1 MSENIVRAKDDQ
13 KVLAC
18 HFFFFYGSWGIKQK
32 NTDTTT
38 CLLNANVNV
47 NQGHRSSLKGRTPL
61 QTVCPNYAPR
71 SHISTL
77 QQQSLLWPSDNTLS
91 VDGCRSLNNNNN
103 NTHTLAEMIIC
114 TIKRLFIHTFTPTYS
129 AATPS
134 RSWDHLFFPTA
145 LHNVELPS
153 P

>member
-1 MSENIVRAKDDQ
+1 MMTENTARAKTIEEALL
-13 KVLAC
+13 VILLN
-18 HFFFFYGSWGIKQK
+18 GRRGIKK
-32 NTDTTT
+32 NKKNIDTTT
-38 CLLNANVNV
+38 CLLNTNVTAKP
-47 NQGHRSSLKGRTPL
+47 GHRLSLKRRTLL

-103 NTHTLAEMIIC
+103 THTPEMIIC

-129 AATPS
+129 AAPGT
-134 RSWDHLFFPTA
+134 T
-145 LHNVELPS
+145 
-153 P
+153 